1 MASVLNGSP
10 ITIIDGV
17 TTLGLNG
24 VDNSLAYRVHEIERH
39 LHSYE
44 RWFEL
49 AGTPSGETHR
59 ADATGTGAGV
69 FQIDAGDDAYGSWLQ
84 ILGSSDT
91 PAVTG
96 SEKFDLHRILIT
108 ATERSVVYVVQI
120 AYGAT
125 AAGALTAGDYT
136 ESVFAPSSNLVD
148 SGPIDIQSWRVAAAT
163 KAWARCICP
172 GQNTATLDFM
182 IGLHEYEG

>member
-1 MASVLNGSP
+1 MVLNGSP
-10 ITIIDGV
+10 ISEIDGV

-24 VDNSLAYRVHEIERH
+24 VNNSLAYRVHEVERH

-49 AGTPSGETHR
+49 AGTPAAETHR
-59 ADATGTGAGV
+59 ADAAGTGAGV
-69 FQIDAGDDAYGSWLQ
+69 FQIDAGNAAYGSWLQ

-91 PAVTG
+91 PAITG
-96 SEKFDLHRILIT
+96 SAKFDLHRILIT
-108 ATERSVVYVVQI
+108 ATERNAVYVVQI

-125 AAGALTAGDYT
+125 GAAALTAGDYT
-136 ESVFAPSSNLVD
+136 ESVFIPASNQVD
-148 SGPIDIQSWRVAAAT
+148 SGPIEVQSRRVSAGT

-172 GQNTATLDFM
+172 GQDTATLDFM
-182 IGLHEYEG
+182 IGIHEYEG